1 MTDRAD
7 DADWG
12 TAKEITVTGF
22 LASDRADE
30 IQACTR
36 IFEESFRHGADSE
49 YALDVLRAYGDERAG
64 QWVSVEERLPELE
77 KSVLLCVR
85 HGDPKQANFSEA
97 ISGYRM
103 TDPEHY
109 TPEEWDNEEGASFP
123 PEYSTDEWGTVTHWM
138 PLPEPPEAP

>member
-49 YALDVLRAYGDERAG
+49 YALDALRAYGDERAG
-64 QWVSVEERLPELE
+64 QWVSVEERLPG
-77 KSVLLCVR
+77 SASWVLVCADGALNCLWFFNGSWR
-85 HGDPKQANFSEA
+85 EP
-97 ISGYRM
+97 
-103 TDPEHY
+103 
-109 TPEEWDNEEGASFP
+109 TPDNIVVS
-123 PEYSTDEWGTVTHWM
+123 DITHWQ
-138 PLPEPPEAP
+138 PLPEPPEKP

>member
-49 YALDVLRAYGDERAG
+49 YALDALRAYGDECRNAALEEAAVRVGREIVWAEYAEQEAYEESDHVVGAAMCKLTPKLYELMDTIRA
-64 QWVSVEERLPELE
+64 LKE
-77 KSVLLCVR
+77 K
-85 HGDPKQANFSEA
+85 P
-97 ISGYRM
+97 
-103 TDPEHY
+103 
-109 TPEEWDNEEGASFP
+109 
-123 PEYSTDEWGTVTHWM
+123 
-138 PLPEPPEAP
+138 